1 MIEIFNDATIIY
13 SVVILLTVVTLIV
26 EIICIKATS
35 LDVADDFG
43 RVFLLIIIASIC
55 EWIGVV
61 SPAFP
66 PGFRWFVMMAKS
78 LELMVAPI
86 IPVSFALT
94 TTRERL
100 KMRHIIPL
108 GVLPTR

>member
-43 RVFLLIIIASIC
+43 RVRLSKNVSTIADSETLC
-55 EWIGVV
+55 LAE
-61 SPAFP
+61 
-66 PGFRWFVMMAKS
+66 
-78 LELMVAPI
+78 
-86 IPVSFALT
+86 
-94 TTRERL
+94 
-100 KMRHIIPL
+100 
-108 GVLPTR
+108 

>member
-43 RVFLLIIIASIC
+43 RVFLLIILASIC
-55 EWIGVV
+55 E
-61 SPAFP
+61 
-66 PGFRWFVMMAKS
+66 
-78 LELMVAPI
+78 
-86 IPVSFALT
+86 
-94 TTRERL
+94 
-100 KMRHIIPL
+100 
-108 GVLPTR
+108 